1 MGKRRNRELKPGGI
15 NMIAITPEAIQ
26 KAKQLQEG
34 DDTGLRVKVQGGG
47 CSGLEYV
54 LSFDYYNDNDVVL
67 WCKNEKG
74 EDDFHLICDKRSILY
89 VAGSQIIY
97 QDGLMASGFA
107 VENPNANST
116 CGCGESFSI

>member
-1 MGKRRNRELKPGGI
+1 ML
-15 NMIAITPEAIQ
+15 AITPEAIQ

-74 EDDFHLICDKRSILY
+74 EDDFHLICDERAILY
-89 VAGSQIIY
+89 VAWLRPYKIIAF
-97 QDGLMASGFA
+97 Q
-107 VENPNANST
+107 
-116 CGCGESFSI
+116 